1 MDKAH
6 QESAMINKNKILFLM
21 LSLSLFGCDAMQ
33 QADDRNIE
41 ARTMIIGGVPVH
53 DKDYKLADTHLSL
66 NNQSLNEVQVNSAP

>member
-33 QADDRNIE
+33 QADDRNIK

-53 DKDYKLADTHLSL
+53 DKDYKLAGNHLSL
-66 NNQSLNEVQVNSAP
+66 NNQSLNEVQVNSTP